1 MWVIVRGGL
10 GNQMFQAA
18 FAISVS
24 RRFAVTP
31 RFVDLTSIAAV
42 PRRWELGCFGITPT
56 PVDDF
61 TRFRLVAISYASQKL
76 NRSGL
81 HGWPGVLSDNNCRLC
96 TGELTRAP
104 RMIVG
109 YWQSE
114 GFFAEYAETIRELF
128 SMPDLS
134 AFASTPDPVDD
145 CPSVAIHVRRGDY
158 VSNPVAS
165 RTHLVC
171 DAEWYRRAWRA
182 IRLEHP
188 RARAMVF
195 SDDADWTRTNLD
207 LDGAIEYMDGVPDT
221 EPWVDLA
228 RMSQC
233 QHFIISNSS
242 FSWWAAWLG
251 RDPQKR
257 VIAPR
262 EWFAGRATAEL
273 GIAPE
278 AWTLL

>member
-18 FAISVS
+18 FAISLAK
-24 RRFAVTP
+24 RFAITP

-42 PRRWELGCFGITPT
+42 PRRWELGCFGIIPST
-56 PVDDF
+56 VDDF
-61 TRFRLVAISYASQKL
+61 TRFRLVAMSIASQKL
-76 NRSGL
+76 HRIGL
-81 HGWPGVLSDNNCRLC
+81 NGWPGVFSEYNRHLC
-96 TGELTRAP
+96 TSELSRAP

-114 GFFAEYAETIRELF
+114 RHFADCAKTIREAF
-128 SMPDLS
+128 SMPVLP
-134 AFASTPDPVDD
+134 AWAVVPVPDDYR
-145 CPSVAIHVRRGDY
+145 PSVAIHVRRGDY
-158 VSNPVAS
+158 VSNPSAS
-165 RTHLVC
+165 KMHLVC
-171 DAEWYRRAWRA
+171 DVDWYRKAWNT
-182 IRLEHP
+182 IRIEHP
-188 RARAMVF
+188 QARAVVF
-195 SDDADWTRTNLD
+195 SDDPDWTRINLD
-207 LDGAIEYMDGVPDT
+207 LDGDIEFMPDRPDA

-251 RDPQKR
+251 RDPHKR

-262 EWFAGRATAEL
+262 EWHNGRATADL
-273 GIAPE
+273 GIVPE
-278 AWTLL
+278 EWTLL